1 MIDST
6 ENPRS
11 RSNSALGISG
21 SGDGDGE
28 RDGLFED
35 GDRRFA

>member
-6 ENPRS
+6 ENPRFRFRFS
-11 RSNSALGISG
+11 LGISG

-35 GDRRFA
+35 GDRRLA